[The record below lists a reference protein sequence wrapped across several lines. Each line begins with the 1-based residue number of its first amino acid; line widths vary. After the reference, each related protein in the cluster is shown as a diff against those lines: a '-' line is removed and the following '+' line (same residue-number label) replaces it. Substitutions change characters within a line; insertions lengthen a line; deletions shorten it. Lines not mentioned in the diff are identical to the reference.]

1 MQVQYGY
8 RARPV
13 AIRHRSVR
21 GGLSRY
27 LVGAVALGLLASAVW
42 TLSVL
47 FGSASS
53 VVR

>member
-1 MQVQYGY
+1 MQAQYGY

-13 AIRHRSVR
+13 AIRHRYVL

-27 LVGAVALGLLASAVW
+27 LVAGVMLGLLAAAVW